1 MIPLRKATKKQ
12 KLKLYEEIISKLIEE
27 EDEDIRV
34 ELLPRL
40 VKLLDDLDMDELL
53 WDSED

>member
-1 MIPLRKATKKQ
+1 MIPLRKATKEQ
-12 KLKLYEEIISKLIEE
+12 KLELYEEIISKLIEE

-40 VKLLDDLDMDELL
+40 IKLLDDLDMDELL